1 MKTPIAAVAV
11 AFTLLMAPAAAFAQH
26 RGPHPGPV
34 HVQKQVVV
42 QKKVVVHRH
51 VVRKPVVVKHRWVRG
66 RPLPAHY
73 RRHVVTD
80 YHRYHLHRP
89 GPGQRWVRVDNQYI
103 LINTVTGMI
112 AALSAMR

>member
-1 MKTPIAAVAV
+1 MKLPIAAAAV
-11 AFTLLMAPAAAFAQH
+11 AFSLLLAPTVASAQH
-26 RGPHPGPV
+26 RGPHHGPV
-34 HVQKQVVV
+34 HVQK
-42 QKKVVVHRH
+42 KVIHKH

-73 RRHVVTD
+73 RRHVISD

-112 AALSAMR
+112 AALAAAR

>member
-1 MKTPIAAVAV
+1 MKLPIAAAAV
-11 AFTLLMAPAAAFAQH
+11 AFSLLLAPTVASAQN
-26 RGPHPGPV
+26 RGPV
-34 HVQKQVVV
+34 HVQKKAHVH
-42 QKKVVVHRH
+42 KKVVVHKH

-73 RRHVVTD
+73 RRHVISD

-103 LINTVTGMI
+103 LINTVTGLI
-112 AALSAMR
+112 AALSAAR

>member
-1 MKTPIAAVAV
+1 MKILLSAAALGIA
-11 AFTLLMAPAAAFAQH
+11 LLSVPAASQAQPYH
-26 RGPHPGPV
+26 RPHHGPV
-34 HVQKQVVV
+34 HV
-42 QKKVVVHRH
+42 QKKVVVHKH
-51 VVRKPVVVKHRWVRG
+51 VVVRKPVVVKHRWVRG

-103 LINTVTGMI
+103 LINTVTGLI
-112 AALSAMR
+112 AALAVAR